1 MSNDLLSSADRA
13 EKNSTIAIIAIS
25 LVALLVEYIGLIES
39 IARSTGTGVGPL
51 MFVFA
56 VVLNLGLVL
65 YQVKAGKAIN
75 KLRNRPYL

>member
-1 MSNDLLSSADRA
+1 MSNDLLSSADHV

-25 LVALLVEYIGLIES
+25 LVGLLVEYIGLIES
-39 IARSTGTGVGPL
+39 IARSMGTGVGPL

-56 VVLNLGLVL
+56 VVLNLGLIL
-65 YQVKAGKAIN
+65 YQVKAGKTIN